1 MNNTRYIEL
10 VKHEDTIIDI
20 MLTSTELSN
29 SAVTTPSP
37 LTLKVTPYPG
47 HDMRGRLYI
56 ASLKDTECADIPGVP
71 IVPLQGV
78 KDKTGVF

>member
-37 LTLKVTPYPG
+37 LSLKLTPNLL
-47 HDMRGRLYI
+47 HDIGGRLLHL
-56 ASLKDTECADIPGVP
+56 S
-71 IVPLQGV
+71 IVIVSFLSPQL
-78 KDKTGVF
+78 